1 MISYDGLY
9 EQLHKAGLKKTDLT
23 KIGISSRT
31 IAKIAKGER
40 LSKITLQ
47 KIADYLCCDISILS
61 REVSSNQILQI
72 LRDEKANHISGGLYH
87 ELQVRMT
94 FNSNHI
100 EGSKLSEAQTRLI
113 FETNTLDCGDGVPVD
128 DILETVHHFRAIDY
142 VIDVAEEEL
151 SEDII
156 KHLHYI
162 LKHDTKD
169 SMLATLYS
177 EDPGSA
183 TKGGE
188 LGFFTRGDMVSEF
201 EAAAFALKPGEVSPV
216 IETQYGFH
224 ILQLIERRGNSINVR
239 HILMAPKVS
248 AEDLL
253 RSRILLDSVAQEIK
267 KGNMTFAEAAKQY
280 SDNPNKMHGGTVT
293 HPSNGGS
300 KFTADELKQLY
311 ANINITNMNPG
322 DISAASQMKTEENK
336 DAYRIVTL
344 IKKTPEHKA
353 NLADDYDHIFETA
366 LENAK
371 QEKLLTWAQ
380 KTIKNTYINI
390 SKDYQD
396 CTFRLDWTAK

>member
-151 SEDII
+151 SEEII
-156 KHLHYI
+156 KELHYI

-169 SMLATLYS
+169 SMLSWFAVGDYKRRANVVGGIET
-177 EDPGSA
+177 
-183 TKGGE
+183 TKPKDVPLHMQALLSDYNSKE
-188 LGFFTRGDMVSEF
+188 SVTIDDIIALHAEF
-201 EAAAFALKPGEVSPV
+201 ELIHPFQDGNGRVGRLIALKECLRHDIVPFI
-216 IETQYGFH
+216 IEDSKKVFYY
-224 ILQLIERRGNSINVR
+224 RGLSEWR
-239 HILMAPKVS
+239 K
-248 AEDLL
+248 EKGWL
-253 RSRILLDSVAQEIK
+253 RDTCLDAQDSFKQLLDMLQ
-267 KGNMTFAEAAKQY
+267 
-280 SDNPNKMHGGTVT
+280 
-293 HPSNGGS
+293 
-300 KFTADELKQLY
+300 
-311 ANINITNMNPG
+311 
-322 DISAASQMKTEENK
+322 ISL
-336 DAYRIVTL
+336 R
-344 IKKTPEHKA
+344 
-353 NLADDYDHIFETA
+353 
-366 LENAK
+366 
-371 QEKLLTWAQ
+371 
-380 KTIKNTYINI
+380 
-390 SKDYQD
+390 
-396 CTFRLDWTAK
+396 